1 MFKKRKLTINFMSL
15 SVLPLLAFGVVITII
30 MSFVAY
36 DSLSEEV
43 EYSLKVLAY
52 SSYNVLDTKFPGTY
66 AEENGRMKKGDVFL
80 DEHIDE
86 MDRIKKMSEADAT
99 LFFGDTRYLTTILN
113 EDGKRAKGTH
123 ASAAVKQQVIKQGED
138 YFSDDVQVNGMQY
151 YGYYIPVKQQQ
162 DVVGMIFVGKPRH
175 QVIAHIVKT
184 IYVIIACAVGV
195 MAVAILISVYYSR
208 KTIFALNKTK
218 VFLGNIAQGDMTAK
232 IDPYVLERND
242 EIGEMGKFALILQ
255 DSIMELVGKD
265 PLTGLHNRRS
275 CNVVIDSLL
284 EKAKQG
290 HGTFALA
297 MGDIDYF
304 KKINDTYGHQSG
316 DEVLRQLSSVLSAHM
331 EHLGFVFRWGGEE
344 FVLIYEDMNKSEAY
358 EHLLELQQEIRN
370 MDIVLNGEII
380 HVSITFGISDS
391 DNENDLNKLI
401 EIADDHLYIGKKEGR
416 DRIILED
423 E

>member
-1 MFKKRKLTINFMSL
+1 M
-15 SVLPLLAFGVVITII
+15 
-30 MSFVAY
+30 
-36 DSLSEEV
+36 
-43 EYSLKVLAY
+43 
-52 SSYNVLDTKFPGTY
+52 
-66 AEENGRMKKGDVFL
+66 
-80 DEHIDE
+80 
-86 MDRIKKMSEADAT
+86 
-99 LFFGDTRYLTTILN
+99 
-113 EDGKRAKGTH
+113 
-123 ASAAVKQQVIKQGED
+123 
-138 YFSDDVQVNGMQY
+138 
-151 YGYYIPVKQQQ
+151 
-162 DVVGMIFVGKPRH
+162 
-175 QVIAHIVKT
+175 
-184 IYVIIACAVGV
+184 
-195 MAVAILISVYYSR
+195 
-208 KTIFALNKTK
+208 
-218 VFLGNIAQGDMTAK
+218 
-232 IDPYVLERND
+232 
-242 EIGEMGKFALILQ
+242 
-255 DSIMELVGKD
+255 
-265 PLTGLHNRRS
+265 
-275 CNVVIDSLL
+275 IDSLL